1 MNQHGGRRWSAT
13 KAFLRPALGRPNL
26 TVMTHAHARSLVL
39 QEKDGVKRA
48 TGIDLVVEGRGE
60 GRGRARRAVILAA
73 GSIGAPQIP
82 PPSGIGPPNLLEQH
96 GFAHAHLVP
105 LV

>member
-39 QEKDGVKRA
+39 EEKDGVKRA

-60 GRGRARRAVILAA
+60 GRGRARRAAILAA
-73 GSIGAPQIP
+73 GSIGSPQVP
-82 PPSGIGPPNLLEQH
+82 PPSGLWPR
-96 GFAHAHLVP
+96 HLVP
-105 LV
+105 KYGLP